1 MRSYHVRV
9 LILRLLINI
18 EILLINLLKKCRN
31 VKNVHFK
38 KTDPEVKKHVIFTFH
53 DYLSQFTLKME
64 TVQLKGWLSPFW
76 DLEMYDTCMHLY
88 RLFILG

>member
-1 MRSYHVRV
+1 MLFS
-9 LILRLLINI
+9 
-18 EILLINLLKKCRN
+18 
-31 VKNVHFK
+31 HFM
-38 KTDPEVKKHVIFTFH
+38 TTFH
-53 DYLSQFTLKME
+53 NFTLKME